1 MVFMYTLDIKTST
14 GTNCPVG
21 AGSITG
27 KEAEERAM
35 KTGGSATTASSN
47 IVSTD
52 QQSSTN
58 VALRDH
64 LRIASRDVKRSIK
77 NRWSGNGIGTVTG
90 ESPTSA
96 TSFSADEHQGLLSG
110 AAEQPFDSPMPQ
122 ARTHKQQPSMV
133 SVATSTDNPNIN
145 NAMDEFPSNAPT
157 SYYTSNQHHQN
168 FDNSIMANYSSST
181 ANDAAPPPYQTT
193 YPTNSQRSVSQPHTS
208 NEGSQMYVTTYG
220 TQQAQH
226 IMDTP
231 STSQLQRTI
240 NRTLLGGNE
249 STMLSEAL
257 ETTIC

>member
-1 MVFMYTLDIKTST
+1 M
-14 GTNCPVG
+14 
-21 AGSITG
+21 
-27 KEAEERAM
+27 
-35 KTGGSATTASSN
+35 
-47 IVSTD
+47 
-52 QQSSTN
+52 
-58 VALRDH
+58 
-64 LRIASRDVKRSIK
+64 KRSIK

-96 TSFSADEHQGLLSG
+96 ASFSADEHQGLLSC
-110 AAEQPFDSPMPQ
+110 AAEQPFDSPMTQP
-122 ARTHKQQPSMV
+122 RTHKQQPSMV

-168 FDNSIMANYSSST
+168 FDNSIMASYSSSA

-193 YPTNSQRSVSQPHTS
+193 YSQRSASQPHTS
-208 NEGSQMYVTTYG
+208 TGGSQMYVTTYG

-226 IMDTP
+226 MMDTP

-249 STMLSEAL
+249 STMLSEQQQQPGMFSSTGQ